1 MICSKCGL
9 EMKIASARYVSE
21 VGTTDVFYEAKM
33 VCLNP
38 QCEDYEPSIES
49 PVKYI
54 VDKSLVK

>member
-38 QCEDYEPSIES
+38 Q
-49 PVKYI
+49 
-54 VDKSLVK
+54 